1 MRTLLGAWL
10 KAVSTRLFKVNLQA
24 APLTEANQCTINVR
38 AVRLGS
44 RESSD
49 NTPLA
54 RINWPRIAKMNNLV
68 RRA

>member
-1 MRTLLGAWL
+1 M
-10 KAVSTRLFKVNLQA
+10 KAVNTKLFKVNLQA

-38 AVRLGS
+38 VVRLGS

-49 NTPLA
+49 STPLA
-54 RINWPRIAKMNNLV
+54 RINWPRIAKMSNLM